1 METIIFNS
9 FLSHFSAI
17 NAIVFSDSKK
27 ISKKEYNIIYSF
39 VEEYSEKQRELSDL
53 FIQESKNPELNKLRS
68 LIHNFCE
75 LYPIQKKCLNDRILT
90 LQRELLER
98 CHFEAEPNEALKE
111 ADEKLKIEQQKM
123 RMFHNTIDDF
133 NKAKV
138 KYLEESKKHSEAHN
152 EVFMAMQNCC
162 TTIADKLHE
171 ICKFT
176 NEILEPD
183 SSFNEFIGTEISN
196 KIFEYVC
203 RSKNKVL
210 ECRNAEV
217 FYCMLNLFLKHI
229 LYKNIAVVK
238 SEQIIRALIDYL
250 ALKIAPE
257 HKDYWINRI
266 SSLLGITYDKSHH
279 DKSYYD
285 NLMKL

>member
-138 KYLEESKKHSEAHN
+138 KYSEESKKHSEAHN

-183 SSFNEFIGTEISN
+183 SSFNEFISFWSSVSILLLILFSLAFFLMPFLSF
-196 KIFEYVC
+196 IFIYFINFITV
-203 RSKNKVL
+203 SFTS
-210 ECRNAEV
+210 EV
-217 FYCMLNLFLKHI
+217 FGLDRI
-229 LYKNIAVVK
+229 LL
-238 SEQIIRALIDYL
+238 SE
-250 ALKIAPE
+250 
-257 HKDYWINRI
+257 
-266 SSLLGITYDKSHH
+266 
-279 DKSYYD
+279 
-285 NLMKL
+285 